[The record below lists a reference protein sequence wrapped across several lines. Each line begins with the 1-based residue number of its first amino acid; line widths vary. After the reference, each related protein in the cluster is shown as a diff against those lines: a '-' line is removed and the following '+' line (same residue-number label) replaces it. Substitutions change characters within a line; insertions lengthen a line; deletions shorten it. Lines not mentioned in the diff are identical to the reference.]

1 MVITNP
7 KMKSFVESNV
17 SNDFGLTVDEVA
29 QKCRNYGRFSA
40 WLNSDVT
47 RIKEVLNAVK
57 NVGVSPAFFAAY
69 ERTEGYNASWGWLNH
84 TSVNGSPLN
93 DAISVAQWVVNQSK
107 NTSDNPAWI
116 DYANYKDFV
125 PSDVKQEGNAHFS
138 TLPSGVIGRVVIAG
152 TAAATW
158 EVYYPNGLLAEY
170 NGVQNYGTPIN
181 HMIQYIEEWGG
192 TISGGSGGSNSDG
205 RQLAVLPIDYVH
217 VTQGEYGPFSHFRGS
232 GQELAIDFIFPT
244 NRYPAKA
251 PFDIEVMDRRDNYA
265 TVVWKNTKPVMGANG
280 VKYDRLHIIVI
291 HDWNFKDYKIGDKRK
306 KGEVFYH
313 SGSETGGGGVST
325 GDHLHLEVMKGHKY
339 QFPPP
344 SSNQLH
350 IYEVFDTKHVKTWVD
365 KGGYTWL
372 ESDFVDGSDG
382 GATDPDS
389 PDKKD
394 DWIDLLVVNAVNG
407 WYN

>member
-1 MVITNP
+1 MAWISEYQRWLSESESLQNAQLVANHLIPQGWTKESVSALCGNMRHESSINP
-7 KMKSFVESNV
+7 DMYEFNYAWGDDRGYGLVQWTPRSKYWDWAESRNLPPRNGDSQLARIDYEVEQNIQWISTPNYPETYSQFRASTKSMDYLVPCFTWN
-17 SNDFGLTVDEVA
+17 
-29 QKCRNYGRFSA
+29 
-40 WLNSDVT
+40 
-47 RIKEVLNAVK
+47 
-57 NVGVSPAFFAAY
+57 Y
-69 ERTEGYNASWGWLNH
+69 ERPNAESGQQSMPDRIAFAKRCLNELDF
-84 TSVNGSPLN
+84 SGSG
-93 DAISVAQWVVNQSK
+93 D
-107 NTSDNPAWI
+107 
-116 DYANYKDFV
+116 
-125 PSDVKQEGNAHFS
+125 G
-138 TLPSGVIGRVVIAG
+138 
-152 TAAATW
+152 
-158 EVYYPNGLLAEY
+158 
-170 NGVQNYGTPIN
+170 
-181 HMIQYIEEWGG
+181 GG
-192 TISGGSGGSNSDG
+192 TDG

-217 VTQGEYGPFSHFRGS
+217 VTQGEYGAFSHFRGS

-280 VKYDRLHIIVI
+280 VKYDQLHIIVI

-325 GDHLHLEVMKGHKY
+325 GDHMHLEVMKGHTY

-372 ESDFVDGSDG
+372 ESDFVDGEDG
-382 GATDPDS
+382 GTTNPDT

>member
-1 MVITNP
+1 MNDMAWISEYQRWLSESESLQNAQLVANHLIKQGWTKESISALCGNMRHESSINP
-7 KMKSFVESNV
+7 DMYEYGYNWSEDRGYGLVQWTPRSKYWNWAESRNLPPRNGDSQLDRIDYEVEQNIQWIPTPNYPETYAQFRASTKSMDYLV
-17 SNDFGLTVDEVA
+17 
-29 QKCRNYGRFSA
+29 
-40 WLNSDVT
+40 
-47 RIKEVLNAVK
+47 
-57 NVGVSPAFFAAY
+57 PAFTWNY
-69 ERTEGYNASWGWLNH
+69 ERPNAESGQQSMPERIAFAKRCLNELDF
-84 TSVNGSPLN
+84 SGS
-93 DAISVAQWVVNQSK
+93 
-107 NTSDNPAWI
+107 
-116 DYANYKDFV
+116 
-125 PSDVKQEGNAHFS
+125 
-138 TLPSGVIGRVVIAG
+138 
-152 TAAATW
+152 
-158 EVYYPNGLLAEY
+158 
-170 NGVQNYGTPIN
+170 
-181 HMIQYIEEWGG
+181 
-192 TISGGSGGSNSDG
+192 GSGGDSDG

-265 TVVWKNTKPVMGANG
+265 TVVWKNTRPVMGANG
-280 VKYDRLHIIVI
+280 VKYDQLHIIVI

-325 GDHLHLEVMKGHKY
+325 GDHMHLEVMKGHKY

-372 ESDFVDGSDG
+372 ESDFVDGDDG
-382 GATDPDS
+382 GVTDPDS

>member
-1 MVITNP
+1 MAWISEYQRWLSESESLQNAQLVANHLIPQGWTKESVSALCGNMRHESSINP
-7 KMKSFVESNV
+7 DMYEFNYAWGDDRGYGLVQWTPRSKYWDWAESRNLPPRNGDSQLARIDYEVEQNIQWISTPNYPESYAQFRASTKSMDYLV
-17 SNDFGLTVDEVA
+17 
-29 QKCRNYGRFSA
+29 
-40 WLNSDVT
+40 
-47 RIKEVLNAVK
+47 
-57 NVGVSPAFFAAY
+57 PAFTWNY
-69 ERTEGYNASWGWLNH
+69 ERPNAESGQQSMPDRIAFAKRCLNE
-84 TSVNGSPLN
+84 L
-93 DAISVAQWVVNQSK
+93 
-107 NTSDNPAWI
+107 
-116 DYANYKDFV
+116 DF
-125 PSDVKQEGNAHFS
+125 S
-138 TLPSGVIGRVVIAG
+138 
-152 TAAATW
+152 
-158 EVYYPNGLLAEY
+158 
-170 NGVQNYGTPIN
+170 
-181 HMIQYIEEWGG
+181 
-192 TISGGSGGSNSDG
+192 GSGGSDSDG

-280 VKYDRLHIIVI
+280 VKYDQLHIIVI

-350 IYEVFDTKHVKTWVD
+350 IYDVFDTKHVKTWVD

-372 ESDFVDGSDG
+372 ESDFVDGEDG
-382 GATDPDS
+382 GTTNPDT

>member
-1 MVITNP
+1 MAWISEYQRWLSESESLQNAQLVANHLIKQGWTKESISALCGNMRHESSINP
-7 KMKSFVESNV
+7 DMYEYGYNWSEDRGYGLVQWTPRSKYWNWAESRNLPPRNGDSQLDRIDYEVEQNIQWISTPNYPETYSQFRASTKSMDYLV
-17 SNDFGLTVDEVA
+17 
-29 QKCRNYGRFSA
+29 
-40 WLNSDVT
+40 
-47 RIKEVLNAVK
+47 
-57 NVGVSPAFFAAY
+57 PAFTWNY
-69 ERTEGYNASWGWLNH
+69 ERPNAESGQQSMPDRIAFAKRCLNE
-84 TSVNGSPLN
+84 L
-93 DAISVAQWVVNQSK
+93 
-107 NTSDNPAWI
+107 
-116 DYANYKDFV
+116 DF
-125 PSDVKQEGNAHFS
+125 S
-138 TLPSGVIGRVVIAG
+138 
-152 TAAATW
+152 
-158 EVYYPNGLLAEY
+158 
-170 NGVQNYGTPIN
+170 
-181 HMIQYIEEWGG
+181 
-192 TISGGSGGSNSDG
+192 GSGGSNSDG

-265 TVVWKNTKPVMGANG
+265 TVVWKNTRPVMGANG
-280 VKYDRLHIIVI
+280 VKYDQLHIIVI

-325 GDHLHLEVMKGHKY
+325 GDHMHLEVMKGHKY

-372 ESDFVDGSDG
+372 ESDFVDGEDG
-382 GATDPDS
+382 GSTEPDS
-389 PDKKD
+389 PNKKD

>member
-1 MVITNP
+1 MAWISEYQRWLSESESLQNAQLVANHLIKQGWTKESISALCGNMRHESSINP
-7 KMKSFVESNV
+7 DMYEYGYNWSEDRGYGLVQWTPRSKYWNWAESRNLPPRNGDSQLDRIDYEVEQNIQWISTPNYPETYAQFRASTKSMDYLVPCFTWN
-17 SNDFGLTVDEVA
+17 
-29 QKCRNYGRFSA
+29 
-40 WLNSDVT
+40 
-47 RIKEVLNAVK
+47 
-57 NVGVSPAFFAAY
+57 Y
-69 ERTEGYNASWGWLNH
+69 ERPNAESGQQSMPERIAFAKRCLNELDF
-84 TSVNGSPLN
+84 SGSG
-93 DAISVAQWVVNQSK
+93 D
-107 NTSDNPAWI
+107 
-116 DYANYKDFV
+116 
-125 PSDVKQEGNAHFS
+125 G
-138 TLPSGVIGRVVIAG
+138 
-152 TAAATW
+152 
-158 EVYYPNGLLAEY
+158 
-170 NGVQNYGTPIN
+170 
-181 HMIQYIEEWGG
+181 GG
-192 TISGGSGGSNSDG
+192 TDG

-265 TVVWKNTKPVMGANG
+265 TVVWKNTRPVMGANG
-280 VKYDRLHIIVI
+280 VKYDQLHIIVI

-325 GDHLHLEVMKGHKY
+325 GDHFHLEVMKGHKY

-372 ESDFVDGSDG
+372 ESNFVDGEDG
-382 GATDPDS
+382 GSTEPDT

>member
-1 MVITNP
+1 MAWISEYQRWLSESESLQNAQLVANHLIPQGWTKESVSALCGNMRHESSINP
-7 KMKSFVESNV
+7 DMYEFNYAWGDDRGYGLVQWTPRSKYWDWAESRNLPPRNGDSQLARIDYEVEQNIQWISTPNYPETYAQFRGSTKSMDYLVPCFTWN
-17 SNDFGLTVDEVA
+17 
-29 QKCRNYGRFSA
+29 
-40 WLNSDVT
+40 
-47 RIKEVLNAVK
+47 
-57 NVGVSPAFFAAY
+57 Y
-69 ERTEGYNASWGWLNH
+69 ERPNAESGQQSMPDRIAFAKRCLNELDF
-84 TSVNGSPLN
+84 SGS
-93 DAISVAQWVVNQSK
+93 
-107 NTSDNPAWI
+107 SD
-116 DYANYKDFV
+116 
-125 PSDVKQEGNAHFS
+125 G
-138 TLPSGVIGRVVIAG
+138 
-152 TAAATW
+152 
-158 EVYYPNGLLAEY
+158 
-170 NGVQNYGTPIN
+170 
-181 HMIQYIEEWGG
+181 GG
-192 TISGGSGGSNSDG
+192 TDG

-217 VTQGEYGPFSHFRGS
+217 VTQGEYGQFSHFRGS

-280 VKYDRLHIIVI
+280 VKYDQLHIIVI

-372 ESDFVDGSDG
+372 ESDFVDGEDG
-382 GATDPDS
+382 DTTNPDT

>member
-1 MVITNP
+1 MNDMAWISEYKRWLSESESLQNAQLVANHLIKQGWTKESISALCGNMRHESSINP
-7 KMKSFVESNV
+7 DMYEYGYNWSEDRGYGLVQWTPRSKYWNWVESRNLPPRNGD
-17 SNDFGLTVDEVA
+17 SQLDRIDYEVEQNIQWISTPNYPETYA
-29 QKCRNYGRFSA
+29 QFRASTKSMDY
-40 WLNSDVT
+40 LV
-47 RIKEVLNAVK
+47 
-57 NVGVSPAFFAAY
+57 PAFTWNY
-69 ERTEGYNASWGWLNH
+69 ERPNAESGQQSMPERIAFAKRCLNE
-84 TSVNGSPLN
+84 L
-93 DAISVAQWVVNQSK
+93 
-107 NTSDNPAWI
+107 
-116 DYANYKDFV
+116 DF
-125 PSDVKQEGNAHFS
+125 S
-138 TLPSGVIGRVVIAG
+138 
-152 TAAATW
+152 
-158 EVYYPNGLLAEY
+158 
-170 NGVQNYGTPIN
+170 
-181 HMIQYIEEWGG
+181 
-192 TISGGSGGSNSDG
+192 GSGGSNSDG

-265 TVVWKNTKPVMGANG
+265 TVVWKNTRPVMGANG
-280 VKYDRLHIIVI
+280 VKYDQLHIIVI
-291 HDWNFKDYKIGDKRK
+291 HDWNFKDYNIGDTRK

-372 ESDFVDGSDG
+372 ESDFVDGEDG
-382 GATDPDS
+382 DTTNPDT

>member
-1 MVITNP
+1 MAWISEYQRWLSESESLQNAQLVANHLIPQGWTKESVSALCGNMRHESSINP
-7 KMKSFVESNV
+7 DMYEFNYAWGDDRGYGLVQWTPRSKYWDWAESRNLPPRNGDSQLARIDYEVEQNIQWISTPNYPETYAQFRSSTKSMDYLVPCFTWN
-17 SNDFGLTVDEVA
+17 
-29 QKCRNYGRFSA
+29 
-40 WLNSDVT
+40 
-47 RIKEVLNAVK
+47 
-57 NVGVSPAFFAAY
+57 Y
-69 ERTEGYNASWGWLNH
+69 ERPNAESGQQSMPDRIAFAKRCLNELDF
-84 TSVNGSPLN
+84 SGSG
-93 DAISVAQWVVNQSK
+93 D
-107 NTSDNPAWI
+107 
-116 DYANYKDFV
+116 
-125 PSDVKQEGNAHFS
+125 G
-138 TLPSGVIGRVVIAG
+138 
-152 TAAATW
+152 
-158 EVYYPNGLLAEY
+158 
-170 NGVQNYGTPIN
+170 
-181 HMIQYIEEWGG
+181 GG
-192 TISGGSGGSNSDG
+192 TDG

-217 VTQGEYGPFSHFRGS
+217 VTQGEYGQFSHFRGS

-280 VKYDRLHIIVI
+280 VKYDQLHIIVI

-325 GDHLHLEVMKGHKY
+325 GDHMHLEVMKGHKY

-372 ESDFVDGSDG
+372 ESDFVDGEDG
-382 GATDPDS
+382 DTTNPDT

>member
-1 MVITNP
+1 MAWISEYQRWLSESESLQNAQLVANHLIKQGWTKESISALCGNMRHESSINP
-7 KMKSFVESNV
+7 DMYEYGYNWSEDRGYGLVQWTPRSKYWNWAESKGLNPRDGDSQLDRIDYEVEQNIQWISTPNYPETYAQFRASTKSMDYLV
-17 SNDFGLTVDEVA
+17 
-29 QKCRNYGRFSA
+29 
-40 WLNSDVT
+40 
-47 RIKEVLNAVK
+47 
-57 NVGVSPAFFAAY
+57 PAFTWNY
-69 ERTEGYNASWGWLNH
+69 ERPNAESGQQSMPERIAFAKRCLNE
-84 TSVNGSPLN
+84 L
-93 DAISVAQWVVNQSK
+93 
-107 NTSDNPAWI
+107 
-116 DYANYKDFV
+116 DF
-125 PSDVKQEGNAHFS
+125 S
-138 TLPSGVIGRVVIAG
+138 
-152 TAAATW
+152 
-158 EVYYPNGLLAEY
+158 
-170 NGVQNYGTPIN
+170 
-181 HMIQYIEEWGG
+181 
-192 TISGGSGGSNSDG
+192 GSGGSNSDG

-265 TVVWKNTKPVMGANG
+265 TVVWKNTRPVMGANG
-280 VKYDRLHIIVI
+280 VKYDQLHIIVI

-325 GDHLHLEVMKGHKY
+325 GDHMHLEVMKGHTY

-350 IYEVFDTKHVKTWVD
+350 IYDVFDTKHVTTWVD

-372 ESDFVDGSDG
+372 ESDFIDGEDSG
-382 GATDPDS
+382 STEPDS
-389 PDKKD
+389 PNKKD

>member
-1 MVITNP
+1 MAWIGDYQQWLSESQSLQNAQLVANHLIPQGWTKESVSALCGNMRHESSINP
-7 KMKSFVESNV
+7 DMYEFNYAWEDNRGYGLVQWTPRSKYWDWAESRGLDPRDGDSQLERIDYEVEQNIQWISTPNYPETYAQFRASTKSMDYLV
-17 SNDFGLTVDEVA
+17 
-29 QKCRNYGRFSA
+29 
-40 WLNSDVT
+40 
-47 RIKEVLNAVK
+47 
-57 NVGVSPAFFAAY
+57 PAFTWNY
-69 ERTEGYNASWGWLNH
+69 ERPNAESGQQSMPDRIAFAKRCLNE
-84 TSVNGSPLN
+84 L
-93 DAISVAQWVVNQSK
+93 
-107 NTSDNPAWI
+107 
-116 DYANYKDFV
+116 DF
-125 PSDVKQEGNAHFS
+125 S
-138 TLPSGVIGRVVIAG
+138 
-152 TAAATW
+152 
-158 EVYYPNGLLAEY
+158 
-170 NGVQNYGTPIN
+170 
-181 HMIQYIEEWGG
+181 
-192 TISGGSGGSNSDG
+192 GSGGSNSDG

-265 TVVWKNTKPVMGANG
+265 TVVWKNTKPIMGANG
-280 VKYDRLHIIVI
+280 VKYDQLHIIVI

-325 GDHLHLEVMKGHKY
+325 GDHMHLEVMKGHKY

-372 ESDFVDGSDG
+372 ESDFVDGEDG
-382 GATDPDS
+382 GTTNPDT

>member
-1 MVITNP
+1 MAWISEYQRWLSESESLQNAQLVANHLIKQGWTKESISALCGNMRHESSINP
-7 KMKSFVESNV
+7 DMYEYGYNWSEDRGYGLVQWTPRSKYWNWAESRNLPPRNGDSQLDRIDYEVEQNIQWIPTPNYPETYAQFRDSTKSMDYLV
-17 SNDFGLTVDEVA
+17 
-29 QKCRNYGRFSA
+29 
-40 WLNSDVT
+40 
-47 RIKEVLNAVK
+47 
-57 NVGVSPAFFAAY
+57 PAFTWNY
-69 ERTEGYNASWGWLNH
+69 ERPNAESGQQSMPERIAFAKRCLNE
-84 TSVNGSPLN
+84 L
-93 DAISVAQWVVNQSK
+93 
-107 NTSDNPAWI
+107 
-116 DYANYKDFV
+116 DF
-125 PSDVKQEGNAHFS
+125 S
-138 TLPSGVIGRVVIAG
+138 
-152 TAAATW
+152 
-158 EVYYPNGLLAEY
+158 
-170 NGVQNYGTPIN
+170 
-181 HMIQYIEEWGG
+181 
-192 TISGGSGGSNSDG
+192 GSGGSNSDG

-280 VKYDRLHIIVI
+280 VKYDQLHIIVI
-291 HDWNFKDYKIGDKRK
+291 HDWNFKDYNIGDTRK

-325 GDHLHLEVMKGHKY
+325 GDHFHLEVMKGHKY

-372 ESDFVDGSDG
+372 ESDFVDGEDG
-382 GATDPDS
+382 DTTNPDT

>member
-1 MVITNP
+1 MAWISEYQRWLSESESLQNAQLVANHLIKQGWTKESISALCGNMRHESSINP
-7 KMKSFVESNV
+7 DMYEYGYNWSEDRGYGLVQWTPRSKYWNWAESRNLPPRNGDSQLDRIDYEVEQNIQWISTPNYPETYAQFRSSTKSMDYLVPCFTWN
-17 SNDFGLTVDEVA
+17 
-29 QKCRNYGRFSA
+29 
-40 WLNSDVT
+40 
-47 RIKEVLNAVK
+47 
-57 NVGVSPAFFAAY
+57 Y
-69 ERTEGYNASWGWLNH
+69 ERPNAESGQQSMPERIAFAKRCLNELDF
-84 TSVNGSPLN
+84 SGSG
-93 DAISVAQWVVNQSK
+93 D
-107 NTSDNPAWI
+107 
-116 DYANYKDFV
+116 
-125 PSDVKQEGNAHFS
+125 G
-138 TLPSGVIGRVVIAG
+138 
-152 TAAATW
+152 
-158 EVYYPNGLLAEY
+158 
-170 NGVQNYGTPIN
+170 
-181 HMIQYIEEWGG
+181 GG
-192 TISGGSGGSNSDG
+192 TDG

-265 TVVWKNTKPVMGANG
+265 TVVWKNTRPVMGANG
-280 VKYDRLHIIVI
+280 VKYDQLHIIVI

-313 SGSETGGGGVST
+313 SGSETGVGGVST
-325 GDHLHLEVMKGHKY
+325 GDHFHLEVMKGHKY

-372 ESDFVDGSDG
+372 ESDFVDGEDSG
-382 GATDPDS
+382 STEPDS
-389 PDKKD
+389 PNKKD

>member
-1 MVITNP
+1 MAWISEYQRWLSESESLQNAQLVANHLIPQGWTKESVSALCGNMRHESSINP
-7 KMKSFVESNV
+7 DMYEYGYNWSEDRGYGLVQWTPRSKYWNWAESRNLPPRNGDSQLDRIDYEVEQNIQWISTPNYPETYAQFRASTKSMDYLV
-17 SNDFGLTVDEVA
+17 
-29 QKCRNYGRFSA
+29 
-40 WLNSDVT
+40 
-47 RIKEVLNAVK
+47 
-57 NVGVSPAFFAAY
+57 PAFTWNY
-69 ERTEGYNASWGWLNH
+69 ERPNAESGQQSMPERIAFAKRCLNE
-84 TSVNGSPLN
+84 L
-93 DAISVAQWVVNQSK
+93 
-107 NTSDNPAWI
+107 
-116 DYANYKDFV
+116 DF
-125 PSDVKQEGNAHFS
+125 S
-138 TLPSGVIGRVVIAG
+138 
-152 TAAATW
+152 
-158 EVYYPNGLLAEY
+158 
-170 NGVQNYGTPIN
+170 
-181 HMIQYIEEWGG
+181 
-192 TISGGSGGSNSDG
+192 GSGGSNSDG

-217 VTQGEYGPFSHFRGS
+217 VTQGEYGAFSHFRGS

-265 TVVWKNTKPVMGANG
+265 TVVWKNTRPVMGANG
-280 VKYDRLHIIVI
+280 VKYDQLHIIVI

-372 ESDFVDGSDG
+372 ESDFVDGEDG
-382 GATDPDS
+382 DTTNPDT

>member
-1 MVITNP
+1 MAWISDYQRWLSESESLQNAQLVANHLIPQGWTKESVSALCGNMRHESSINP
-7 KMKSFVESNV
+7 DMYEFNYAWGDDRGYGLVQWTPRSKYWDWAESRNLPPRNGDSQLARIDYEVEQNIQWISTPNYPESYAQFRASTKSMDYLVPCFTWN
-17 SNDFGLTVDEVA
+17 
-29 QKCRNYGRFSA
+29 
-40 WLNSDVT
+40 
-47 RIKEVLNAVK
+47 
-57 NVGVSPAFFAAY
+57 Y
-69 ERTEGYNASWGWLNH
+69 ERPNAESGQQSMPDRIAFAKRCLNELDF
-84 TSVNGSPLN
+84 SGSG
-93 DAISVAQWVVNQSK
+93 D
-107 NTSDNPAWI
+107 
-116 DYANYKDFV
+116 
-125 PSDVKQEGNAHFS
+125 G
-138 TLPSGVIGRVVIAG
+138 
-152 TAAATW
+152 
-158 EVYYPNGLLAEY
+158 
-170 NGVQNYGTPIN
+170 
-181 HMIQYIEEWGG
+181 GG
-192 TISGGSGGSNSDG
+192 TDG

-280 VKYDRLHIIVI
+280 VKYDQLHIIVI

-325 GDHLHLEVMKGHKY
+325 GDHMHLEVMKGHTY

-372 ESDFVDGSDG
+372 ESNFVDGEDG
-382 GATDPDS
+382 DTTNPDT

>member
-1 MVITNP
+1 MAWISEYQRWLSESESLQNAQLVANHLIKQGWTKESISALCGNMRHESSINP
-7 KMKSFVESNV
+7 DMYEYGYNWSEDRGYGLVQWTPRSKYWNWAESRNLPPRNGDSQLDRIDYEVEQNIQWISTPNYPETYAQFRSSTKSMDYLVPCFTWN
-17 SNDFGLTVDEVA
+17 
-29 QKCRNYGRFSA
+29 
-40 WLNSDVT
+40 
-47 RIKEVLNAVK
+47 
-57 NVGVSPAFFAAY
+57 Y
-69 ERTEGYNASWGWLNH
+69 ERPNAESGQQSMPERIAFAKRCLNELDF
-84 TSVNGSPLN
+84 SGSG
-93 DAISVAQWVVNQSK
+93 D
-107 NTSDNPAWI
+107 
-116 DYANYKDFV
+116 
-125 PSDVKQEGNAHFS
+125 G
-138 TLPSGVIGRVVIAG
+138 
-152 TAAATW
+152 
-158 EVYYPNGLLAEY
+158 
-170 NGVQNYGTPIN
+170 
-181 HMIQYIEEWGG
+181 GG
-192 TISGGSGGSNSDG
+192 TDG

-265 TVVWKNTKPVMGANG
+265 TVVWKNTRPVMGANG
-280 VKYDRLHIIVI
+280 VKYDQLHIIVI

-325 GDHLHLEVMKGHKY
+325 GDHMHLEVMKGHKY

-372 ESDFVDGSDG
+372 ESDFVDGEDSG
-382 GATDPDS
+382 STEPDS
-389 PDKKD
+389 PNKKD

>member
-1 MVITNP
+1 
-7 KMKSFVESNV
+7 MKSFIESPV
-17 SNDFGLTVDEVA
+17 SNDFGLSVDQVA
-29 QKCRNYGRFSA
+29 EKCKTYGRFSA
-40 WLNSDVT
+40 WLNGDLT
-47 RIKEVLNAVK
+47 RIKEVLNVVK
-57 NVGVSPAFFAAY
+57 DVGVSPAFFASY
-69 ERTEGYNASWGWLNH
+69 ERTEGYNSSWGWLNH

-93 DAISVAQWVVNQSK
+93 DAETVAHWVVQQSN
-107 NTSDNPAWI
+107 NTTDNPAWI
-116 DYANYKDFV
+116 DFANYKDFV
-125 PSDVKQEGNAHFS
+125 PNNVKQEGNAHFS
-138 TLPSGVIGRVVIAG
+138 TLPSGTIGRVVIAG

-192 TISGGSGGSNSDG
+192 KISGSGGSDSDG
-205 RQLAVLPIDYVH
+205 RQLAVLPVDYVH
-217 VTQGEYGPFSHFRGS
+217 VTQGEYGAFSHFRGS

-280 VKYDRLHIIVI
+280 VKYDQLHIIVI

-325 GDHLHLEVMKGHKY
+325 GDHMHLEVMKGHKY

-350 IYEVFDTKHVKTWVD
+350 IYAVFDTKHVKTWVD

-372 ESDFVDGSDG
+372 ESDFVDGEDG
-382 GATDPDS
+382 GSTEPDS
-389 PDKKD
+389 PNKKD

>member
-1 MVITNP
+1 MAWISEYQRWLSESESLQNAQLVANHLIKQGWTKESISALCGNMRHESSINP
-7 KMKSFVESNV
+7 DMYEYGYNWSEDRGYGLVQWTPRSKYWNWAESRNLPPRNGDSQLDRIDYEVEQNIQWISTPNYPETYAQFRASTKSMDYLV
-17 SNDFGLTVDEVA
+17 
-29 QKCRNYGRFSA
+29 
-40 WLNSDVT
+40 
-47 RIKEVLNAVK
+47 
-57 NVGVSPAFFAAY
+57 PAFTWNY
-69 ERTEGYNASWGWLNH
+69 ERPNAESGQQSMPDRIAFAKRCLNE
-84 TSVNGSPLN
+84 L
-93 DAISVAQWVVNQSK
+93 
-107 NTSDNPAWI
+107 
-116 DYANYKDFV
+116 DF
-125 PSDVKQEGNAHFS
+125 S
-138 TLPSGVIGRVVIAG
+138 
-152 TAAATW
+152 
-158 EVYYPNGLLAEY
+158 
-170 NGVQNYGTPIN
+170 
-181 HMIQYIEEWGG
+181 
-192 TISGGSGGSNSDG
+192 GSGGSNSDG

-265 TVVWKNTKPVMGANG
+265 TVVWKNTRPVMGANG
-280 VKYDRLHIIVI
+280 VKYDQLHIIVI

-325 GDHLHLEVMKGHKY
+325 GDHMHLEVMKGHTY

-350 IYEVFDTKHVKTWVD
+350 IYDVFDTKHVKTWVD

-372 ESDFVDGSDG
+372 ESDFVDGEDSG
-382 GATDPDS
+382 STEPDS
-389 PDKKD
+389 PNKKD

>member
-1 MVITNP
+1 MAWISEYQRWLSESESLQNAQLVANHLIKQGWTKESISALCGNMRHESSINP
-7 KMKSFVESNV
+7 DMYEYGYNWSEDRGYGLVQWTPRSKYWNWAESRNLPPRNGDSQLDRIDYEVEQNIQWISTPNYPETYAQFRSSTKSMDYLVPCFTWN
-17 SNDFGLTVDEVA
+17 
-29 QKCRNYGRFSA
+29 
-40 WLNSDVT
+40 
-47 RIKEVLNAVK
+47 
-57 NVGVSPAFFAAY
+57 Y
-69 ERTEGYNASWGWLNH
+69 ERPNAESGQQSMPERIAFAKRCLNELDF
-84 TSVNGSPLN
+84 SGSG
-93 DAISVAQWVVNQSK
+93 D
-107 NTSDNPAWI
+107 
-116 DYANYKDFV
+116 
-125 PSDVKQEGNAHFS
+125 G
-138 TLPSGVIGRVVIAG
+138 
-152 TAAATW
+152 
-158 EVYYPNGLLAEY
+158 
-170 NGVQNYGTPIN
+170 
-181 HMIQYIEEWGG
+181 GG
-192 TISGGSGGSNSDG
+192 TDG

-280 VKYDRLHIIVI
+280 VKYDQLHIIVI

-372 ESDFVDGSDG
+372 ESDFVDGEDG
-382 GATDPDS
+382 DTTNPDT

>member
-1 MVITNP
+1 MAWIGDYQQWLSESQSLQNAQLVANHLIPQGWTKESVSALCGNMRHESSINP
-7 KMKSFVESNV
+7 DMYEFNYTWEDNRGYGLVQWTPRSKYWDWAVSRGLEPRDGDSQLERIDYEVEQNIQWISTPNYPETYAQFRASTKSMDYLV
-17 SNDFGLTVDEVA
+17 
-29 QKCRNYGRFSA
+29 
-40 WLNSDVT
+40 
-47 RIKEVLNAVK
+47 
-57 NVGVSPAFFAAY
+57 PAFTWNY
-69 ERTEGYNASWGWLNH
+69 ERPNAESGQQSMPDRIAFAKRCLNE
-84 TSVNGSPLN
+84 L
-93 DAISVAQWVVNQSK
+93 
-107 NTSDNPAWI
+107 
-116 DYANYKDFV
+116 DF
-125 PSDVKQEGNAHFS
+125 S
-138 TLPSGVIGRVVIAG
+138 
-152 TAAATW
+152 
-158 EVYYPNGLLAEY
+158 
-170 NGVQNYGTPIN
+170 
-181 HMIQYIEEWGG
+181 
-192 TISGGSGGSNSDG
+192 GSGGTDSDG
-205 RQLAVLPIDYVH
+205 RQLAVLPIDHVH
-217 VTQGEYGPFSHFRGS
+217 VTQGEYGQFSHFRGS

-280 VKYDRLHIIVI
+280 VKYDQLHIIVI
-291 HDWNFKDYKIGDKRK
+291 HDWNFKDYQIGDTRK

-325 GDHLHLEVMKGHKY
+325 GDHMHLEVMKGHKY

-372 ESDFVDGSDG
+372 ESDFVDGEDG
-382 GATDPDS
+382 DTTNPDT

>member
-1 MVITNP
+1 MAWISEYQRWLSESESLQNAQLVANHLIPQGWTKESVSALCGNMRHESSINP
-7 KMKSFVESNV
+7 DMYEYGYNWSEDRGYGLVQWTPRSKYWNWAESRNLPPRNGDSQLDRIDYEVEQNIQWISTPNYPETYAQFRASTKSMDYLV
-17 SNDFGLTVDEVA
+17 
-29 QKCRNYGRFSA
+29 
-40 WLNSDVT
+40 
-47 RIKEVLNAVK
+47 
-57 NVGVSPAFFAAY
+57 PAFTWNY
-69 ERTEGYNASWGWLNH
+69 ERPNAESGQQSMPERIAFAKRCLNE
-84 TSVNGSPLN
+84 L
-93 DAISVAQWVVNQSK
+93 
-107 NTSDNPAWI
+107 
-116 DYANYKDFV
+116 DF
-125 PSDVKQEGNAHFS
+125 S
-138 TLPSGVIGRVVIAG
+138 
-152 TAAATW
+152 
-158 EVYYPNGLLAEY
+158 
-170 NGVQNYGTPIN
+170 
-181 HMIQYIEEWGG
+181 
-192 TISGGSGGSNSDG
+192 GSGGSNSDG

-217 VTQGEYGPFSHFRGS
+217 VTQGEYGSFSHFRGS

-265 TVVWKNTKPVMGANG
+265 TVVWKNTRPVMGANG
-280 VKYDRLHIIVI
+280 VKYDQLHIIVI

-372 ESDFVDGSDG
+372 ESDFVDGEDG
-382 GATDPDS
+382 DTTNPDT
-389 PDKKD
+389 PNKKD

>member
-1 MVITNP
+1 MAWISEYQRWLSESESLQNAQLVANHLIPQGWTKESVSALCGNMRHESSINP
-7 KMKSFVESNV
+7 DMYEFNYAWGDDRGYGLVQWTPRSKYWDWAESRNLPPRNGDSQLARIDYEVEQNIQWISTPNYPETYAQFRASTKSMDYLVPCFTWN
-17 SNDFGLTVDEVA
+17 
-29 QKCRNYGRFSA
+29 
-40 WLNSDVT
+40 
-47 RIKEVLNAVK
+47 
-57 NVGVSPAFFAAY
+57 Y
-69 ERTEGYNASWGWLNH
+69 ERPNAESGQQSMPDRIAFAKRCLNELDF
-84 TSVNGSPLN
+84 SGS
-93 DAISVAQWVVNQSK
+93 
-107 NTSDNPAWI
+107 SD
-116 DYANYKDFV
+116 
-125 PSDVKQEGNAHFS
+125 
-138 TLPSGVIGRVVIAG
+138 
-152 TAAATW
+152 
-158 EVYYPNGLLAEY
+158 
-170 NGVQNYGTPIN
+170 
-181 HMIQYIEEWGG
+181 GG
-192 TISGGSGGSNSDG
+192 GADG

-280 VKYDRLHIIVI
+280 VKYDQLHIIVI
-291 HDWNFKDYKIGDKRK
+291 HDWNFKDYNIGDTRK

-350 IYEVFDTKHVKTWVD
+350 IYDVFDTKHVTTWVD

-372 ESDFVDGSDG
+372 ESDFVDGEDSG
-382 GATDPDS
+382 STEPDS
-389 PDKKD
+389 PNKKD

>member
-1 MVITNP
+1 MAWISEYQRWLSESESLQNAQLVANHLIKQGWTKESISALCGNMRHESSINP
-7 KMKSFVESNV
+7 DMYEYGYNWSEDRGYGLVQWTPRSKYWDWAESRGLNPRDGNSQLDRIDYEVEQNIQWISTPNYPETYAQFRSSTKSMDYLV
-17 SNDFGLTVDEVA
+17 
-29 QKCRNYGRFSA
+29 
-40 WLNSDVT
+40 
-47 RIKEVLNAVK
+47 
-57 NVGVSPAFFAAY
+57 PAFTWNY
-69 ERTEGYNASWGWLNH
+69 ERPNAESGQQSMPERIAFAKRCLNE
-84 TSVNGSPLN
+84 L
-93 DAISVAQWVVNQSK
+93 
-107 NTSDNPAWI
+107 
-116 DYANYKDFV
+116 DF
-125 PSDVKQEGNAHFS
+125 S
-138 TLPSGVIGRVVIAG
+138 
-152 TAAATW
+152 
-158 EVYYPNGLLAEY
+158 
-170 NGVQNYGTPIN
+170 
-181 HMIQYIEEWGG
+181 
-192 TISGGSGGSNSDG
+192 GSGGTDSDG

-217 VTQGEYGPFSHFRGS
+217 VTQGEYGQFSHFRGS

-265 TVVWKNTKPVMGANG
+265 TVVWKNTRPVMGANG
-280 VKYDRLHIIVI
+280 VKYDQLHIIVI

-372 ESDFVDGSDG
+372 ESDFVDGEDG
-382 GATDPDS
+382 DTTNPDT

>member
-1 MVITNP
+1 MNDMAWISEYQRWLSESESLQNAQLVANHLIKQGWTKESISALCGNMRHESSINP
-7 KMKSFVESNV
+7 DMYEYGYNWSEDRGYGLVQWTPRSKYWNWAESRNLPPRNGDSQLDRIDYEVEQNIQWISTPNYPETYAQFRASTKSMDYLV
-17 SNDFGLTVDEVA
+17 
-29 QKCRNYGRFSA
+29 
-40 WLNSDVT
+40 
-47 RIKEVLNAVK
+47 
-57 NVGVSPAFFAAY
+57 PAFTWNY
-69 ERTEGYNASWGWLNH
+69 ERPNAESGQQSMPERIAFAKRCLNE
-84 TSVNGSPLN
+84 L
-93 DAISVAQWVVNQSK
+93 
-107 NTSDNPAWI
+107 
-116 DYANYKDFV
+116 DF
-125 PSDVKQEGNAHFS
+125 S
-138 TLPSGVIGRVVIAG
+138 
-152 TAAATW
+152 
-158 EVYYPNGLLAEY
+158 
-170 NGVQNYGTPIN
+170 
-181 HMIQYIEEWGG
+181 
-192 TISGGSGGSNSDG
+192 GSGGSNSDG

-265 TVVWKNTKPVMGANG
+265 TVVWKNTRPVMGVNG
-280 VKYDRLHIIVI
+280 VKYDQLHIIVI

-350 IYEVFDTKHVKTWVD
+350 IYDVFDTKHVTTWVD

-372 ESDFVDGSDG
+372 ESDFVDGEDG
-382 GATDPDS
+382 DTTNPDT

>member
-1 MVITNP
+1 MAWISEYQRWLSESESLQNAQLVANHLIKQGWTKESISALCGNMRHESSINP
-7 KMKSFVESNV
+7 DMYEYGYNWSEDRGYGLVQWTPRSKYWNWAESKGLNPRDGDSQLDRIDYEVEQNIQWISTPNYPETYAQFRASTKSMDYLV
-17 SNDFGLTVDEVA
+17 
-29 QKCRNYGRFSA
+29 
-40 WLNSDVT
+40 
-47 RIKEVLNAVK
+47 
-57 NVGVSPAFFAAY
+57 PAFTWNY
-69 ERTEGYNASWGWLNH
+69 ERPNAESGQQSMPERIAFAKRCLNE
-84 TSVNGSPLN
+84 L
-93 DAISVAQWVVNQSK
+93 
-107 NTSDNPAWI
+107 
-116 DYANYKDFV
+116 DF
-125 PSDVKQEGNAHFS
+125 
-138 TLPSGVIGRVVIAG
+138 
-152 TAAATW
+152 
-158 EVYYPNGLLAEY
+158 
-170 NGVQNYGTPIN
+170 
-181 HMIQYIEEWGG
+181 
-192 TISGGSGGSNSDG
+192 SGGGGSNSDG

-217 VTQGEYGPFSHFRGS
+217 VTQGEYGAFSHFRGS

-280 VKYDRLHIIVI
+280 VKYDQLHIIVI

-372 ESDFVDGSDG
+372 ESNFVDGEDG
-382 GATDPDS
+382 DTTNPDT

>member
-1 MVITNP
+1 MAWISEYQRWLSESESLQNAQLVANHLIPQGWTKESVSALCGNMRHESSINP
-7 KMKSFVESNV
+7 DMYEFNYAWGDDRGYGLVQWTPRSKYWDWAESRNLPPRNGDSQLARIDYEVEQNIQWISTQNYPETYAQFRASTKSMDYLVPCFTWN
-17 SNDFGLTVDEVA
+17 
-29 QKCRNYGRFSA
+29 
-40 WLNSDVT
+40 
-47 RIKEVLNAVK
+47 
-57 NVGVSPAFFAAY
+57 Y
-69 ERTEGYNASWGWLNH
+69 ERPNAESGQQSMPDRIAFAKRCLNE
-84 TSVNGSPLN
+84 L
-93 DAISVAQWVVNQSK
+93 
-107 NTSDNPAWI
+107 
-116 DYANYKDFV
+116 DF
-125 PSDVKQEGNAHFS
+125 S
-138 TLPSGVIGRVVIAG
+138 
-152 TAAATW
+152 
-158 EVYYPNGLLAEY
+158 
-170 NGVQNYGTPIN
+170 
-181 HMIQYIEEWGG
+181 
-192 TISGGSGGSNSDG
+192 GSGGSNSDG

-265 TVVWKNTKPVMGANG
+265 TVVWKNTRPVMGANG
-280 VKYDRLHIIVI
+280 VKYDQLHIIVI

-372 ESDFVDGSDG
+372 ESDFVDGEDG
-382 GATDPDS
+382 DTTNPDT

>member
-1 MVITNP
+1 MAWISEYQRWLSESESLQNAQLVANHLIPQGWTKESVSALCGNMRHESSINP
-7 KMKSFVESNV
+7 DMYEFNYAWGDDRGYGLVQWTPRSKYWDWAESRNLPPRNGDSQLARIDYEVEQNIQWISTPNYPETYAQFRSSTKSMDYLVPCFTWN
-17 SNDFGLTVDEVA
+17 
-29 QKCRNYGRFSA
+29 
-40 WLNSDVT
+40 
-47 RIKEVLNAVK
+47 
-57 NVGVSPAFFAAY
+57 Y
-69 ERTEGYNASWGWLNH
+69 ERPNAESGQQSMPDRIAFAKRCLNELDF
-84 TSVNGSPLN
+84 SGSG
-93 DAISVAQWVVNQSK
+93 D
-107 NTSDNPAWI
+107 
-116 DYANYKDFV
+116 
-125 PSDVKQEGNAHFS
+125 G
-138 TLPSGVIGRVVIAG
+138 
-152 TAAATW
+152 
-158 EVYYPNGLLAEY
+158 
-170 NGVQNYGTPIN
+170 
-181 HMIQYIEEWGG
+181 GG
-192 TISGGSGGSNSDG
+192 TDG

-280 VKYDRLHIIVI
+280 VKYDQLHIIVI
-291 HDWNFKDYKIGDKRK
+291 HDWNFKDYNIGDTRK

-350 IYEVFDTKHVKTWVD
+350 IYEVFDTKHVKTWAD
-365 KGGYTWL
+365 KGGYTWS
-372 ESDFVDGSDG
+372 ESDFVDGDDG
-382 GATDPDS
+382 DTTNPDT

>member
-1 MVITNP
+1 MIKMAWIGDYQQWLSESQSLQNAQLVANHLIPQGWTKESVSALCGNMRHESSINP
-7 KMKSFVESNV
+7 DMYEFNYAWGDDRGYGLVQWTPRSKYWDWAESRGLDPRDGDSQLERIDYEVEQNIQWISTPNYPETYAQFRSSTKSMDYLV
-17 SNDFGLTVDEVA
+17 
-29 QKCRNYGRFSA
+29 
-40 WLNSDVT
+40 
-47 RIKEVLNAVK
+47 
-57 NVGVSPAFFAAY
+57 PAFTWNY
-69 ERTEGYNASWGWLNH
+69 ERPNATAGQESMPDRIAFAKRCLNE
-84 TSVNGSPLN
+84 L
-93 DAISVAQWVVNQSK
+93 
-107 NTSDNPAWI
+107 
-116 DYANYKDFV
+116 DF
-125 PSDVKQEGNAHFS
+125 S
-138 TLPSGVIGRVVIAG
+138 
-152 TAAATW
+152 
-158 EVYYPNGLLAEY
+158 
-170 NGVQNYGTPIN
+170 
-181 HMIQYIEEWGG
+181 
-192 TISGGSGGSNSDG
+192 GSGGSDSDG

-280 VKYDRLHIIVI
+280 VKYDQLHIIVI

-325 GDHLHLEVMKGHKY
+325 GDHFHLEVMKGHKY

-372 ESDFVDGSDG
+372 ESDFVDGEDG
-382 GATDPDS
+382 GTTNPDT

>member
-1 MVITNP
+1 MAWISEYQRWLSESESLQNAQLVANHLIPQGWTKESVSALCGNMRHESSINP
-7 KMKSFVESNV
+7 DMYEFNYAWGDDKGYGLVQWTPRSKYWDWAESRNLPPRNGDSQLARIDYEVEQNIQWISTPNYPETYAQFRASTKSMDYLVPCFTWN
-17 SNDFGLTVDEVA
+17 
-29 QKCRNYGRFSA
+29 
-40 WLNSDVT
+40 
-47 RIKEVLNAVK
+47 
-57 NVGVSPAFFAAY
+57 Y
-69 ERTEGYNASWGWLNH
+69 ERPNAESGQQSMPDRIAFAKRCLNE
-84 TSVNGSPLN
+84 L
-93 DAISVAQWVVNQSK
+93 
-107 NTSDNPAWI
+107 
-116 DYANYKDFV
+116 DF
-125 PSDVKQEGNAHFS
+125 S
-138 TLPSGVIGRVVIAG
+138 
-152 TAAATW
+152 
-158 EVYYPNGLLAEY
+158 
-170 NGVQNYGTPIN
+170 
-181 HMIQYIEEWGG
+181 
-192 TISGGSGGSNSDG
+192 GSGGSNSDG

-280 VKYDRLHIIVI
+280 VKYDELHIIVI

-372 ESDFVDGSDG
+372 ESDFVDGEDG
-382 GATDPDS
+382 DTTNPDT

>member
-1 MVITNP
+1 MAWIGDYQQWLSESQSLQNAQLVANHLIPQGWTKESVSALCGNMRHESSINP
-7 KMKSFVESNV
+7 DMYEFNYTWEDNRGYGLVQWTPRSKYWDWAVSRGLEPRDGDSQLERIDYEVEQNIQWIPTPNYPETYAQFRASTKSMDHLVPCFTWN
-17 SNDFGLTVDEVA
+17 
-29 QKCRNYGRFSA
+29 
-40 WLNSDVT
+40 
-47 RIKEVLNAVK
+47 
-57 NVGVSPAFFAAY
+57 Y
-69 ERTEGYNASWGWLNH
+69 ERPNAESGQQSMPDRIAFAKRCLNE
-84 TSVNGSPLN
+84 L
-93 DAISVAQWVVNQSK
+93 
-107 NTSDNPAWI
+107 
-116 DYANYKDFV
+116 DF
-125 PSDVKQEGNAHFS
+125 S
-138 TLPSGVIGRVVIAG
+138 
-152 TAAATW
+152 
-158 EVYYPNGLLAEY
+158 
-170 NGVQNYGTPIN
+170 
-181 HMIQYIEEWGG
+181 
-192 TISGGSGGSNSDG
+192 GSGGSDSDG

-280 VKYDRLHIIVI
+280 VKYDQLHIIVI

-325 GDHLHLEVMKGHKY
+325 GDHMHLEVMKGHKY

-350 IYEVFDTKHVKTWVD
+350 IYEVFDTKHVTTWVD

-372 ESDFVDGSDG
+372 ESDFVDGEDG
-382 GATDPDS
+382 DTTNPDT

>member
-1 MVITNP
+1 MAWISEYQRWLSESESLQNAQLVANHLIKQGWTKESISALCGNMRHESSINP
-7 KMKSFVESNV
+7 DMYEYGYNWSEDRGYGLVQWTPRSKYWNWAESRNLPPRNGDSQLDRIDYEVEQNIQWISTPNYPETYAQFRASTKSMDYLV
-17 SNDFGLTVDEVA
+17 
-29 QKCRNYGRFSA
+29 
-40 WLNSDVT
+40 
-47 RIKEVLNAVK
+47 
-57 NVGVSPAFFAAY
+57 PAFTWNY
-69 ERTEGYNASWGWLNH
+69 ERPNAESGQQSMPERIAFAKRCLNE
-84 TSVNGSPLN
+84 L
-93 DAISVAQWVVNQSK
+93 
-107 NTSDNPAWI
+107 
-116 DYANYKDFV
+116 DF
-125 PSDVKQEGNAHFS
+125 S
-138 TLPSGVIGRVVIAG
+138 
-152 TAAATW
+152 
-158 EVYYPNGLLAEY
+158 
-170 NGVQNYGTPIN
+170 
-181 HMIQYIEEWGG
+181 
-192 TISGGSGGSNSDG
+192 GSGGSNSDG

-265 TVVWKNTKPVMGANG
+265 TVVWKNTRPVMGANG
-280 VKYDRLHIIVI
+280 VKYDQLHIIVI
-291 HDWNFKDYKIGDKRK
+291 HDWNFKDYNIGDTRK

-372 ESDFVDGSDG
+372 ESDFVDGEDSG
-382 GATDPDS
+382 STEPDS
-389 PDKKD
+389 PNKKD